1 MINSRVSPDP
11 NNRRDGENPPVLLLG
26 GQPERP
32 GNSFLDCL
40 LFLPGPSGETQM
52 RLPLAIA
59 AAFAAVALAGPAVAG
74 PAEDIIAKEKCSKC
88 HTATTTK
95 KAPSWASV
103 AEKYKGKPEAE
114 AKILNMLKTGG
125 AEDHNKIAGSD
136 ADLKAVIAIVMSSK

>member
-1 MINSRVSPDP
+1 
-11 NNRRDGENPPVLLLG
+11 
-26 GQPERP
+26 
-32 GNSFLDCL
+32 
-40 LFLPGPSGETQM
+40 M

-114 AKILNMLKTGG
+114 AKLLNMLKTGG
-125 AEDHNKIAGSD
+125 PEDHNKIAGSD
-136 ADLKAVIAIVMSSK
+136 ADLKAVIAIVLSTK